1 MGKRVLY
8 VATVVK
14 THIMHFHIP
23 YLKMFKE
30 LGWHTAVAARN
41 DYEDPSE
48 CRIPYCDEYYDIA
61 FERSPLKWANVKAY
75 RELKKIIADG
85 KYDIVHCHT
94 PVAAILTRL
103 AARRARK
110 QGTRVF
116 YTAHGFHFFKGAPLI
131 NWLVYFPVEWVCSLM
146 TDTLITITQED
157 YSLARR
163 WMKAK
168 KIEYIPGVGVDFKK
182 HQKNE
187 LARLKICQ
195 EYAIDES
202 ATILLSVGELI
213 ERKNHKTV
221 IQALGTLASERNIYY
236 LIAGNGVEKEALA
249 ALIKEKK
256 VAERVHLLGY
266 RTDVSDLYSA
276 ADFFV
281 LPSYQEGLSVSLME
295 AMAHRLPCI
304 VSRIRGNVEL
314 IDKNGGRLF
323 DPCKIDDFKRELLDI
338 LNCDAGRMG
347 QYNYEKVKRYSL
359 DNIIEKMKRIYGVN
373 SS

>member
-236 LIAGNGVEKEALA
+236 LIAGNGVEQEALA

-256 VAERVHLLGY
+256 VEERVYLLGY

-295 AMAHRLPCI
+295 AMVHRLPCI

-323 DPCKIDDFKRELLDI
+323 DPCRMDDFKRELLDI